1 MNIQEVNVFL
11 DNYTQPY
18 KHLGLHRMKA
28 IMELLGDPQK
38 KMHFVHVAGTNGKG
52 SCSAMTESILRHAGY
67 RTGLFTSPHLIR
79 FNERMQV
86 CGVQITDDELAEIMT
101 EVVAANDQLEEKVNW
116 FEIVTAAGLLW
127 FYKQK
132 CDIVVLEVGVGGE
145 FDGTNVIDVPDV
157 AVMMNIGLDHTG
169 QLGDTVEKIATTKS
183 KIIKENGTA
192 VIYRGKE
199 SVEKVIEDRCAEVNA
214 RLVKADFDSIV
225 LVSENSFQQTFD
237 VGERKNIQI
246 PLIGEHQR
254 KNTSVVLSVIDVLR
268 EKGFEISEEDVY
280 EGLKNVTW
288 PARMQVLQKDPLF
301 ILDGGH
307 NPQCVE
313 AVMASLDDLVSS
325 GQKLVFMSGILKGK
339 DADEMIKSLS
349 EQSKDFVFVAPETHR
364 AQTADDLS
372 AIALAFGCNTTVCS
386 TVPEAI
392 QTSISL
398 AGTDGIVCCV
408 GSLYL
413 AGEVLD
419 YFYGRAF

>member
-1 MNIQEVNVFL
+1 MDIKEVNAFL
-11 DNYTQPY
+11 DTYSQIY
-18 KHLGLHRMKA
+18 KHLGLHRMQA
-28 IMELLGDPQK
+28 IMHLLGDPQK
-38 KMHFVHVAGTNGKG
+38 QMHFVHVAGTNGKG

-67 RTGLFTSPHLIR
+67 TTGLFTSPHLIR

-127 FYKQK
+127 FYKKK

-192 VIYRGKE
+192 VIYRGKD
-199 SVEKVIEDRCAEVNA
+199 SVEKVIEDRCAEVGA

-225 LVSENSFQQTFD
+225 PVSENGLYQVFD

-246 PLIGEHQR
+246 PLLGEHQR
-254 KNTSVVLSVIDVLR
+254 KNTSVVLSVIEVLR
-268 EKGFEISEEDVY
+268 EKGFEISEEDIY
-280 EGLKNVTW
+280 EGLKKVTW

-307 NPQCVE
+307 NPQCIE
-313 AVMASLDDLVSS
+313 AVLASLDDMVAP
-325 GQKLVFMSGILKGK
+325 GQNLVFMTGILKGK
-339 DADEMIKSLS
+339 DAEEMIKSLS
-349 EQSKDFVFVAPETHR
+349 GRSKEFVFVAPETKR

-372 AIALAFGCNTTVCS
+372 AIASEFGCRTTVCGS
-386 TVPEAI
+386 VPEAV
-392 QTSISL
+392 SKSVEL
-398 AGTDGIVCCV
+398 AGPDGVVCCV

-419 YFYGRAF
+419 YFFGRAF

>member
-1 MNIQEVNVFL
+1 MDILEVNEFL

-18 KHLGLHRMKA
+18 KHLGLHRMRA
-28 IMELLGDPQK
+28 IMEILGDPQK
-38 KMHFVHVAGTNGKG
+38 RMRFVHVAGTNGKG
-52 SCSAMTESILRHAGY
+52 SCSAMTESILRQAGY
-67 RTGLFTSPHLIR
+67 TTGLFTSPHLIR

-101 EVVAANDQLEEKVNW
+101 EVVAANEQLEEKVNW

-127 FYKQK
+127 FYKK
-132 CDIVVLEVGVGGE
+132 NCDIVVLEVGVGGE

-169 QLGDTVEKIATTKS
+169 QLGDTVEKIAATKS

-214 RLVKADFDSIV
+214 KLIKADFDGIV
-225 LVSENSFQQTFD
+225 PVSESSFKQTFD
-237 VGERKNIQI
+237 VGKRKNITI
-246 PLIGEHQR
+246 PLAGDHQR

-268 EKGFEISEEDVY
+268 EKGFRISEDDIY
-280 EGLKNVTW
+280 EGLRKVTW
-288 PARMQVLQKDPLF
+288 PARMQVLQEDPLF

-313 AVMASLDDLVSS
+313 AVMASLDDLLP
-325 GQKLVFMSGILKGK
+325 GQKLIFMSGILKGK
-339 DADEMIKSLS
+339 DAEQMIKSLS
-349 EQSKDFVFVAPETHR
+349 EKSKDFVFVAPETSR

-372 AIALAFGCNTTVCS
+372 VIAESFGCNTTVCGS
-386 TVPEAI
+386 VPEAV
-392 QTSISL
+392 QRSVEL
-398 AGTDGIVCCV
+398 AGKDGVVCCV

-419 YFYGRAF
+419 YFFGRAF